1 MEEIVYPKT
10 MIVMLEQSQAKV
22 KELGLALEQAQ
33 ETIDRL
39 SMVAQTEQQAADE
52 AKALVDVW
60 RKIAGD
66 LVYTEHDDYSHL
78 HSRKEDPCVR
88 CVAHNAYHEQ
98 VNREDNP

>member
-1 MEEIVYPKT
+1 MKKLTFPET
-10 MIVMLEQSQAKV
+10 MLVMLEQSQAKV
-22 KELGLALEQAQ
+22 KELRLALEQAQ

-52 AKALVDVW
+52 AKALINVW

-98 VNREDNP
+98 VNREANP

>member
-1 MEEIVYPKT
+1 MEEQIVLPKT
-10 MIVMLEQSQAKV
+10 LVAIIEKQ
-22 KELGLALEQAQ
+22 Q
-33 ETIDRL
+33 EIIDRL
-39 SMVAQTEQQAADE
+39 EMIAQTAQIEADE
-52 AKALVDVW
+52 SKALVAIW
-60 RKIAGD
+60 REIADD

>member
-10 MIVMLEQSQAKV
+10 MVVMLEIAQAKV

-88 CVAHNAYHEQ
+88 CVAHNSYHEQ

>member
-10 MIVMLEQSQAKV
+10 MVVMLEIAQAKV

>member
-10 MIVMLEQSQAKV
+10 MVVMLEIAQAKV

-60 RKIAGD
+60 RKIAGE
-66 LVYTEHDDYSHL
+66 LVYTEHDDYDHYHRNPL
-78 HSRKEDPCVR
+78 RPCIR
-88 CVAHNAYHEQ
+88 CVAHNAYHGQ
-98 VNREDNP
+98 VNREANP

>member
-10 MIVMLEQSQAKV
+10 MVVMLEIAQAKV

-52 AKALVDVW
+52 AKALVAIW
-60 RKIAGD
+60 REIAGG

-78 HSRKEDPCVR
+78 HTRKEDPCVR